1 VCGPAPRR
9 YAVSAAPEGCRI
21 VNERRAGPGCG
32 IRSGPKPVSANVRAA
47 PIVGTLGRDE
57 EHPAATSTTRQAQR
71 ARPTSP
77 QASLWTVPS
86 AHLAAAWE
94 TPPAV
99 LIAAALAALLFVQA
113 FVRLRRR
120 RREHAPWTRAALF
133 AAGLALLVLPL
144 VSPLDEAGDDRLLS
158 AHMLQHVLIG
168 DAAAALL
175 VVSVRGP
182 LLFFLLPPSLLRP
195 LAAFRPLR
203 AFLSLLLRP
212 LVSLGLWTAA
222 ILVWHVPRVYDYA
235 AAHPFVHDLE
245 HLSFVVA
252 GVLVW
257 TQLVDPAR
265 HGRLRRP
272 QRIFFALAMLALT
285 QPIVDTLLFSSAPRY
300 DRYANLADRLFGLSP
315 LTDQRLAGAVMMVEQ
330 LLTLG
335 ICVALLLR
343 PYLQERRARARPA
356 LSHR

>member
-1 VCGPAPRR
+1 VA
-9 YAVSAAPEGCRI
+9 
-21 VNERRAGPGCG
+21 
-32 IRSGPKPVSANVRAA
+32 
-47 PIVGTLGRDE
+47 
-57 EHPAATSTTRQAQR
+57 
-71 ARPTSP
+71 
-77 QASLWTVPS
+77 S
-86 AHLAAAWE
+86 AHLSASWE

-99 LIAAALAALLFVQA
+99 LIPAAGAALLFVQA

-120 RREHAPWTRAALF
+120 RAEHAPWTRLVLF

-144 VSPLDEAGDDRLLS
+144 VSPLDEWGDDRLLS
-158 AHMLQHVLIG
+158 AHMFQHVLIG

-175 VVSVRGP
+175 VVAVRGP
-182 LLFFLLPPSLLRP
+182 LVFFLLPPALLRP

-203 AFLSLLLRP
+203 ALLSALLRP

-222 ILVWHVPRVYDYA
+222 ILAWHVPRLYDYA
-235 AAHPFVHDLE
+235 AAHRVVHDLE
-245 HLSFVVA
+245 HLSFVVT

-257 TQLVDPAR
+257 MQLVDPAR
-265 HGRLRRP
+265 HERLRRP
-272 QRIFFALAMLALT
+272 QRIFFALAMLAIT
-285 QPIVDTLLFSSAPRY
+285 QPLVDVLLFSSAPRY
-300 DRYANLADRLFGLSP
+300 DRYASPVDRLFGLSP

-335 ICVALLLR
+335 ICIALLLR